1 MEKKKELKT
10 NNNATL
16 KNVLKGILISFLIT
30 VILLFI
36 YALFLTFTN
45 IGENTIT
52 PVIIVCTA
60 ISILIGS
67 SIGNRKIEKN
77 GMSNGAFIGG
87 GYILVLY
94 LTSSLLSANF
104 SINFKTI
111 IMIVVGIIFGII
123 GGIIGVNSKK

>member
-16 KNVLKGILISFLIT
+16 KNVVKGILISFLIT

-36 YALFLTFTN
+36 YALFLTFTS

-77 GMSNGAFIGG
+77 GMANGAFIGG

>member
-16 KNVLKGILISFLIT
+16 KNVVKGILISFLIT

-45 IGENTIT
+45 IGENTIK

-77 GMSNGAFIGG
+77 RIANGAFIGG

-111 IMIVVGIIFGII
+111 IMIVIGIIFGII

>member
-16 KNVLKGILISFLIT
+16 KNVVKGILISFLIT

-45 IGENTIT
+45 IRENTIT

-77 GMSNGAFIGG
+77 GMANGSFIGG

>member
-16 KNVLKGILISFLIT
+16 KNVVKGILISFLIT

-77 GMSNGAFIGG
+77 GMANGAFIGG

-94 LTSSLLSANF
+94 FTSSLLSANF

>member
-16 KNVLKGILISFLIT
+16 KNVVKGILISFLIT

-67 SIGNRKIEKN
+67 SIGNHKIEKN
-77 GMSNGAFIGG
+77 GMANGAFIGG

-111 IMIVVGIIFGII
+111 IMMVVGIIFGII
-123 GGIIGVNSKK
+123 GGIVGVNSKK